1 MGYSV
6 ASTPRIKLCKRESEN
21 KLLTAKNGCQTPCQL
36 LHFWFFSAPVH
47 ARLTTFIIYYPLNEA
62 KADQLWDTSFYF
74 FFSNSVP
81 RILKCRVL
89 IGKLVHNVRAH
100 LHCCPITAN
109 EVLVQQIWIALGA
122 FRPIPASCSTWK
134 HLHVVLSL
142 AITPLANSF
151 LSQHFYCI
159 CCTRQTAI
167 KPR

>member
-1 MGYSV
+1 MRTNYSRLKMV
-6 ASTPRIKLCKRESEN
+6 VR
-21 KLLTAKNGCQTPCQL
+21 LLANYYTSDFFPLRFMHDLPPSSFITLWMRRRPISCET
-36 LHFWFFSAPVH
+36 LHF
-47 ARLTTFIIYYPLNEA
+47 T
-62 KADQLWDTSFYF
+62 F